1 MLYDIILTLN
11 GVARQASRTPQKN
24 PPEWEYSIVV
34 YCFLFLCLCLFW
46 LISFVFWSL
55 DMDGM
60 ASITAQVVWGHGLI
74 WSGRCSGYLFTT
86 FFFLVYLSGFF
97 SSFYL
102 SRYIVYDVEY
112 GMDGWMSIA
121 IEYRDTEFALSVTC
135 MT

>member
-34 YCFLFLCLCLFW
+34 YCFLFLFLCLFW

-86 FFFLVYLSGFF
+86 F
-97 SSFYL
+97 
-102 SRYIVYDVEY
+102 
-112 GMDGWMSIA
+112 
-121 IEYRDTEFALSVTC
+121 
-135 MT
+135 